1 MVDKKHTTNEDG
13 TMVEVDES
21 PMEVDNDGQQNEP
34 NVETTDDSSEKVT
47 NELTQTDHLNKKLL
61 EAFLSRI
68 NTTNEGNTV
77 SVESE
82 VDSAEWVDET
92 P

>member
-1 MVDKKHTTNEDG
+1 MVDKKHATNKDG
-13 TMVEVDES
+13 MMVEVDES

>member
-1 MVDKKHTTNEDG
+1 MVDKKTTDENG
-13 TMVEVDES
+13 GAVLEVDQNK
-21 PMEVDNDGQQNEP
+21 MEVDDGGEQNDP
-34 NVETTDDSSEKVT
+34 NVEMADNNSAEVT

-68 NTTNEGNTV
+68 NTTDQGNTV

-82 VDSAEWVDET
+82 VDSTEWGDKT
-92 P
+92 T

>member
-34 NVETTDDSSEKVT
+34 NVETTNDSSEKVT

-68 NTTNEGNTV
+68 NTTNEGDTV

>member
-1 MVDKKHTTNEDG
+1 MVDKKTTDENG
-13 TMVEVDES
+13 AAVLEVDQNE
-21 PMEVDNDGQQNEP
+21 MEVDDGGEQNDP
-34 NVETTDDSSEKVT
+34 NVETADNNSEEVT

-68 NTTNEGNTV
+68 NTTDQGNTV

-82 VDSAEWVDET
+82 VDSTEWADKT
-92 P
+92 T